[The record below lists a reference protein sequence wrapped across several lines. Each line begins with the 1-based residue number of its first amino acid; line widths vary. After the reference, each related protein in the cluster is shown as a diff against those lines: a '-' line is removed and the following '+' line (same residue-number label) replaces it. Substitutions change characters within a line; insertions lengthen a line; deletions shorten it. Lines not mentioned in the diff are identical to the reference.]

1 MTCRICYE
9 DKNLVS
15 VCGCGG
21 THKYVHLHCVQQWIN
36 VSDKNKCE
44 LCQQPFKHKNL
55 KFMLTPPYQDQSIIL
70 FAALLGMIHGTIT
83 WLSLFE
89 NHPVE
94 LIFLET
100 LICQLVVN
108 AIVYISK
115 YPTEEKWKPLC
126 AFSVAFFVSNVPA
139 VIFVPVRLYNY
150 NLLVPCL
157 ANILVIYAVSCF
169 YFYVELREYVH
180 ERCGR
185 ATLVIDV

>member
-15 VCGCGG
+15 VCGCDG

-36 VSDKNKCE
+36 VSDKKKCE

-55 KFMLTPPYQDQSIIL
+55 KFMVTQQDQSIL
-70 FAALLGMIHGTIT
+70 FFAALLGMIHGTIT

-89 NHPVE
+89 NHPIA
-94 LIFLET
+94 LIVLET

-115 YPTEEKWKPLC
+115 YPIEEKWKPLC
-126 AFSVAFFVSNVPA
+126 AFLAAFFVSNVPV

-150 NLLVPCL
+150 NMLVPCL
-157 ANILVIYAVSCF
+157 SNILLIFAVSCF
-169 YFYVELREYVH
+169 YFYDELREYVLS
-180 ERCGR
+180 GR
-185 ATLVIDV
+185 VTLVIDA